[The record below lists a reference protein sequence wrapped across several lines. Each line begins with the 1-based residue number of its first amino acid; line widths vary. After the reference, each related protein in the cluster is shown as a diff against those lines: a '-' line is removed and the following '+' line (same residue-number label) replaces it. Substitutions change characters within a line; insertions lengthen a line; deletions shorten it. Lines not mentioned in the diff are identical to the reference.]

1 MNSQCD
7 VNFKNVRSTEVKLWS
22 LTLRGTTAAAIER
35 EREKEKERERERER
49 EKRSWKELRCL
60 CQSRTRLL

>member
-49 EKRSWKELRCL
+49 ERETELEGI
-60 CQSRTRLL
+60 TLLMSE